1 MHTANTALELF
12 FSWVFTPVGATLT
25 LLMIVMGAVSGI
37 LRLLGR
43 TGRILKT
50 CLTVTMVLLFVWIMS
65 GVLGAMGIP
74 VREWLIQLGNCI
86 PKLLDAFTAFIT
98 RLVDAAT

>member
-43 TGRILKT
+43 TGRI
-50 CLTVTMVLLFVWIMS
+50 
-65 GVLGAMGIP
+65 
-74 VREWLIQLGNCI
+74 
-86 PKLLDAFTAFIT
+86 
-98 RLVDAAT
+98 